1 MRAVKKLLK
10 KTRLQALTTR
20 RPSSSIVRT
29 PLPGFDPIYYL
40 YWYPDVRTFPHGPL
54 SHYIHY
60 GWKEGRD
67 PSAGFS
73 TEGYLKANPD
83 VREGGVNPLVHFVEH
98 GLAEGR
104 RGWNKNP
111 DAPPPKPR
119 AADYHSRKLLPPPT
133 GSSGG

>member
-10 KTRLQALTTR
+10 KAKLDALTTR
-20 RPSSSIVRT
+20 RAPASLVRT

-40 YWYPDVRTFPHGPL
+40 YWYPDARSYAFGPL
-54 SHYIHY
+54 DHYIRH

-73 TEGYLKANPD
+73 TDGYLAANPD
-83 VREGGVNPLVHFVEH
+83 VRESGNNPLVHFVEH

-104 RGWNKNP
+104 HGWQKSP
-111 DAPPPKPR
+111 EAPPPKPR
-119 AADYHSRKLLPPPT
+119 PAAPRKLLAPPDP
-133 GSSGG
+133 SRA